1 MWKLRSIIQS
11 SDITMSLGENFPPV
25 NKRLTYIVNIF
36 ILSNDLLMN
45 RLSALHIKS
54 DSIEVCLQAIVM

>member
-1 MWKLRSIIQS
+1 
-11 SDITMSLGENFPPV
+11 MSLGENFPPV
-25 NKRLTYIVNIF
+25 DKRLTYIVNIF

-54 DSIEVCLQAIVM
+54 DSIEVCLQAIVMWQNIFIKV